1 MVKVLHTKTMA
12 VQGAAPSR
20 TAPARYDLASS
31 GVINALKITKKN
43 RLAIPYMVEGLI
55 IQLVIQ
61 VTNSPFGFL
70 PTFLML
76 WKSTFII
83 MG

>member
-1 MVKVLHTKTMA
+1 MVRVLHTNTIA

-20 TAPARYDLASS
+20 TAPARYCVAGS
-31 GVINALKITKKN
+31 GVMNVLKSTKKN
-43 RLAIPYMVEGLI
+43 RLEIPYMVNGLI
-55 IQLVIQ
+55 SQLVIQ

-76 WKSTFII
+76 
-83 MG
+83 